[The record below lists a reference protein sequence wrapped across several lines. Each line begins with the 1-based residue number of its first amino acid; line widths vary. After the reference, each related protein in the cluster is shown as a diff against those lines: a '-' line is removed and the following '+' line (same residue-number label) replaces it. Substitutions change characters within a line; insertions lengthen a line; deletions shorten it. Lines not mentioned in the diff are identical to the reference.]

1 MNKTKISPTI
11 QDVARYASVSTATVS
26 RALSAPDRVSDRMRE
41 KVDAAVLATGYT
53 LNQTARSLRMKS
65 TRTIL
70 VALPNI
76 SNPFFSPILNAIE
89 EVAMSR
95 GYSLLVTNST
105 PGNDSL
111 NQLRAFLHSHRA
123 DGLLLLNG
131 ALTPADLRSLFTE
144 TKRMPLVNAC
154 EEIPNS
160 GQSTVRTDNRQA
172 AARATQHLIGLG
184 HKNIAHLTGPL
195 DNILG
200 VERQAGFLDAMR
212 EAQLSVEPDL
222 IYKGSF
228 SIQTGVAAARHF
240 FGLKKPPTA
249 IFSGNDSMAFGLLA
263 EANELGFKCPDD
275 FSVIGFDD
283 IELSS
288 SFIPPLTTMHQPTRD
303 IGLLAAQTLLDQLE
317 DEDGSGDF
325 PKNIVLE
332 STLVVRGSTA
342 RLS

>member
-26 RALSAPDRVSDRMRE
+26 RALSSPERVSEQMRE

-65 TRTIL
+65 TKTIL

-111 NQLRAFLHSHRA
+111 NQLRTFLHSHRA

-131 ALTPADLRSLFTE
+131 ALTPDDLKTLFAETE
-144 TKRMPLVNAC
+144 RMPLVNAC

-172 AARATQHLIGLG
+172 AIRATQHLIDLG
-184 HKNIAHLTGPL
+184 HKRIAHLTGPL
-195 DNILG
+195 NNILG
-200 VERQAGFLDAMR
+200 TERLVGFKEAMKAADLDI
-212 EAQLSVEPDL
+212 EPGF
-222 IYKGSF
+222 IYEGSF
-228 SIQTGVAAARHF
+228 SVQTGVEAARHF
-240 FGLKKPPTA
+240 FGDDNHPTA
-249 IFSGNDSMAFGLLA
+249 IFSGNDSMALGLLA
-263 EANELGFKCPDD
+263 EAHKLGFECPDS
-275 FSVIGFDD
+275 FSIIGFDD
-283 IELSS
+283 IELAS
-288 SFIPPLTTMHQPTRD
+288 SFIPPLTTMHQPTRQ
-303 IGLLAAQTLLDQLE
+303 IGKIAAETLLDQLE
-317 DEDGSGDF
+317 DEDNSRDF
-325 PKNIVLE
+325 PKKIVLE
-332 STLVVRGSTA
+332 SRLVARGSTRAA
-342 RLS
+342 R